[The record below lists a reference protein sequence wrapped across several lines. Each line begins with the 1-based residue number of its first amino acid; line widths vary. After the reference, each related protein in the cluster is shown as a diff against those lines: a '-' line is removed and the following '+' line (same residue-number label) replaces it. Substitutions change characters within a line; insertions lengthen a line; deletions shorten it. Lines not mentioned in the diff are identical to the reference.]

1 MIISFQ
7 HKDDAINTNGEI
19 IKVERDGERDRDRE
33 GRERFCFKKE
43 QEILHKK
50 MTHQWYIPIEK
61 KTD

>member
-50 MTHQWYIPIEK
+50 I
-61 KTD
+61 